1 MVELK
6 RHAEEDNTVVE
17 QLEDVRKKQ
26 QRDIELMTAQIQQM
40 QADNEKLNKSKKKI
54 QAEVNKRYTEEGCV
68 LEISHSNICMPH

>member
-54 QAEVNKRYTEEGCV
+54 QAEVNKRYAEEGCV